1 MSAGPRLSSLYFFAS
16 AFGCAASAKVL
27 LAGLAA
33 TILFAGGCTAYST
46 DSTEV
51 GVRTRKLFHA
61 GIEHDHKYPPGA
73 TYFFVPFLSDWA
85 TFDIKLQN
93 LEMTIN
99 STRGDRG
106 GDDAVEF
113 KTTDGNDISVNVTIA
128 WRVDPD
134 KVAYLLQYVGGST
147 NEIKEKLVRPS
158 CRSYVRDILNEL
170 HSEEFYISDKRF
182 QKATKAME
190 KLTAELG
197 SEGIIIEQVLLGEH
211 RFNPEYEK
219 VIHDRK
225 IAEQNA
231 ERLKSEA
238 QAAEAEQTRNLEKAR
253 GDVQVQIA
261 EVKGQQER
269 IRINADKSFY
279 ESERNAKAI
288 LAEATARAKGI
299 EKQNKAMAGVG
310 GRTAVKLRIADAL
323 YGKPILIVPAGNGAN
338 LQKLDIN
345 QIFQSILANEGA
357 KSSRSGG
364 SSHSDDQ
371 E

>member
-1 MSAGPRLSSLYFFAS
+1 MSTSQGFFSRLAARLA
-16 AFGCAASAKVL
+16 APAPAAAAVGLLAASL
-27 LAGLAA
+27 LS
-33 TILFAGGCTAYST
+33 GGCTAYST

-51 GVRTRKLFHA
+51 GVRTRKLWNA

-93 LEMTIN
+93 LEMTVSSN
-99 STRGDRG
+99 RGDRI

-128 WRVDPD
+128 WRIDPD
-134 KVAYLLQYVGGST
+134 KVAYLLQHVGHST
-147 NEIKEKLVRPS
+147 SEVKEKLVRPS

-182 QKATKAME
+182 QKAAKAQE
-190 KLTAELG
+190 KLNAELG

-279 ESERNAKAI
+279 ESERNAKAV

-299 EKQNKAMAGVG
+299 EKQNKAMAGAG
-310 GRTAVKLRIADAL
+310 GRTAVKLRIAEAL
-323 YGKPILIVPAGNGAN
+323 TGKPILVVPAGAGAS

-345 QIFQSILANEGA
+345 RIFESVIANHATQSQ
-357 KSSRSGG
+357 
-364 SSHSDDQ
+364 SD